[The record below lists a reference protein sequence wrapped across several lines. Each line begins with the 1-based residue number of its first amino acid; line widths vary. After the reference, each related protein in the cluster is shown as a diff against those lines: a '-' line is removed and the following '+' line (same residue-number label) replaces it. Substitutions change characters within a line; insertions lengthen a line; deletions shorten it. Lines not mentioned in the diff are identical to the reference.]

1 MTWNWTCTD
10 RCTDTHPPSW
20 HFPPHY
26 FTDELKVFSFFF
38 SWFYLLCT
46 ALSRIFLILFMHT
59 LASTLC
65 YLCILRCCS
74 RFEKTLQ
81 ETRLQED
88 SKGGIKRLTVPDG
101 RRFTNPQWVV
111 EVMKS
116 LISDSLEAP
125 PDQLNS
131 FKMTDLGVC
140 VRVCLWVQTHTTC
153 LLPVRGGLKSL
164 TYDP

>member
-1 MTWNWTCTD
+1 
-10 RCTDTHPPSW
+10 
-20 HFPPHY
+20 
-26 FTDELKVFSFFF
+26 
-38 SWFYLLCT
+38 
-46 ALSRIFLILFMHT
+46 MHT

-140 VRVCLWVQTHTTC
+140 VRVCLCVFYPSEEGLS
-153 LLPVRGGLKSL
+153 LLHMIPKVIIQHNHMNQDHKN
-164 TYDP
+164 

>member
-26 FTDELKVFSFFF
+26 FTDKLKVFSFFF
-38 SWFYLLCT
+38 SWFYLLCM

-74 RFEKTLQ
+74 RFKKTLQ

-125 PDQLNS
+125 PRPAKQLQNDRSGSMCASVFVSSDAHHVS
-131 FKMTDLGVC
+131 FT
-140 VRVCLWVQTHTTC
+140 RQ
-153 LLPVRGGLKSL
+153 RRA
-164 TYDP
+164 